1 MVAPGA
7 MSIADALACQH
18 QLESVSDTA
27 GLDVSLLL
35 CHVLDRPRSY
45 LYTWPE
51 RLLEPAQQAQF
62 CALLERRRTG
72 EPVAHILGYR
82 EFWSLPLQ
90 VNAHTLIPRPDT
102 ECLVEL
108 ALSLCQNNEAGRLLD
123 LGTGTGAL
131 ALALASEWP
140 RWQCWALDRSPEA
153 AALAEQNRH
162 ALGLDNVRVA
172 VSDWFTALDASQ
184 PFHLIISNP
193 PYIDA
198 QDPHL
203 DQGDV
208 RFEPASALVSPESG
222 LADLRHI
229 VGSSM
234 PYLADNGYLL
244 VEHGYQQASAV
255 RTLFVS
261 AGFVSVE
268 THRDYGGN
276 ERMTVGQKVVQ
287 AKL

>member
-1 MVAPGA
+1 

-62 CALLERRRTG
+62 CALLQRRRTG

-82 EFWSLPLQ
+82 EFWSLPLR

-131 ALALASEWP
+131 ALALSRIGSRRFLP
-140 RWQCWALDRSPEA
+140 
-153 AALAEQNRH
+153 NR
-162 ALGLDNVRVA
+162 
-172 VSDWFTALDASQ
+172 
-184 PFHLIISNP
+184 
-193 PYIDA
+193 
-198 QDPHL
+198 
-203 DQGDV
+203 
-208 RFEPASALVSPESG
+208 
-222 LADLRHI
+222 
-229 VGSSM
+229 
-234 PYLADNGYLL
+234 
-244 VEHGYQQASAV
+244 
-255 RTLFVS
+255 
-261 AGFVSVE
+261 VSVALPVA
-268 THRDYGGN
+268 RGN
-276 ERMTVGQKVVQ
+276 ERRTSLIALRPSIRGFDMARILGAIRPGGSRDLDHVLALAPFLGAGHRIGDALMLDDEAAGDGAGQDVGSDRETRGQFLGVLSRAQ
-287 AKL
+287 ALTIFDVDLLGPALANLSQRPLHRRCAIVDFAGSPDGDAAIKLASAAPRHQA